1 MWAGPHGAYAPIVE
15 GKSGVVLKWCVVLRS
30 CGSYW
35 PEGLAVLSLAVCG
48 LAPWHSQ
55 AIFWGGVPL
64 AFALFCVTSLRP
76 VRTAAVA
83 LTAALA
89 VAVSTAL
96 PRFEH
101 TGAVVPF
108 ALLFAVAWAVGFAVG
123 QRRRYL
129 HALLRQEQDRAD
141 REAAAERLRIA
152 RELHDGIAH
161 SMSVISVQAGYGR
174 LVLDDRPDDARGAL
188 EAIETTGRETLVELR
203 RMLGVLHE
211 DTDDGDGTGEA
222 AALAPAPRLAD
233 LDRLAERTRRPGLRI
248 GLAVT
253 GHARPL
259 PAGLETAAY
268 RIVQEALTNVL
279 KHAQASTAQISVAYG
294 PGELTLTVTDDGTA
308 RPAPSRAGHG
318 LTGMRQRLALYGG
331 TLQAGPAETGG
342 FRVRASIPLAG
353 PQPTSVTRERP

>member
-1 MWAGPHGAYAPIVE
+1 MERKSRAAPE
-15 GKSGVVLKWCVVLRS
+15 LLRP
-30 CGSYW
+30 YW

-48 LAPWHSQ
+48 LAPWHPQ

-76 VRTAAVA
+76 ARTAGVA
-83 LTAALA
+83 LAAAL
-89 VAVSTAL
+89 VMAVSTGL

-108 ALLFAVAWAVGFAVG
+108 ALLFGVAWAVGFAVG

-129 HALLRQEQDRAD
+129 HMLLRQEQDRAD

-174 LVLDDRPDDARGAL
+174 LVLDDRPQDARNAL

-203 RMLGVLHE
+203 RMLGVLH
-211 DTDDGDGTGEA
+211 DDGDDGDGTDNP
-222 AALAPAPRLAD
+222 ALAPAPRLAD
-233 LDRLAERTRRPGLRI
+233 LDRLVERTRRPGLRI

-253 GHARPL
+253 GRARPL
-259 PAGLETAAY
+259 PPGLEAAAY
-268 RIVQEALTNVL
+268 RIVQEALTNVV
-279 KHAQASTAQISVAYG
+279 KHADASTAQVTVAYG
-294 PGELTLTVTDDGTA
+294 PGELTLTVTDDGSI
-308 RPAPSRAGHG
+308 RPAPSRTGRG
-318 LTGMRQRLALYGG
+318 LTGMQERLALYGG
-331 TLQAGPAETGG
+331 TLLAGPAATGG
-342 FRVRASIPLAG
+342 FRVRASIPVDG
-353 PQPTSVTRERP
+353 PQPTAAARERP